1 MLRFELELALFE
13 GNLRVEHL
21 PEAWNDHMQE
31 YLGIVPPN
39 DSLGVLQDVHWSA
52 GLFGYFPTYAIGNL
66 ISLQLWEKIH
76 KDLPEIDDRISK
88 GEFSELLEWLRNNVH
103 IHGAKYES
111 QELIQKI
118 TGSKIDATP
127 YMHYLK
133 TKYNDIYN

>member
-1 MLRFELELALFE
+1 
-13 GNLRVEHL
+13 
-21 PEAWNDHMQE
+21 MQQ
-31 YLGIVPPN
+31 YLGLVPPN

-76 KDLPEIDDRISK
+76 KDLPAIDDRISEGK
-88 GEFSELLEWLRNNVH
+88 FSELLEWLRNNVH

-118 TGSKIDATP
+118 TGSKIDSAP
-127 YMHYLK
+127 YIHYLK
-133 TKYNDIYN
+133 TKYNEIYN